1 MEHRY
6 TREVAKQALE
16 LYKTETLA
24 QLRKRQ
30 RLCREQRETAFKAR
44 NTEALVDLDVMD
56 TTITEAIMWVEF
68 EKPKKTRKAKV

>member
-1 MEHRY
+1 MAHCY
-6 TREVAKQALE
+6 VREEAEKALA

-30 RLCREQRETAFKAR
+30 RLCRAQMETAFKAR
-44 NTEALVDLDVMD
+44 NTPALVDLNVMD
-56 TTITEAIMWVEF
+56 ATITEAIDWIAF

>member
-1 MEHRY
+1 MSPRY
-6 TREVAKQALE
+6 TNEVAKQALE

-30 RLCREQRETAFKAR
+30 RLCREQMETAFNAQ
-44 NTEALVDLDVMD
+44 NTQALANLDVMD
-56 TTITEAIMWVEF
+56 ATITEAIDWVAF